1 MRVWLPFHK
10 DWLGWD
16 ELMRLGVKPLN
27 PAIWIA
33 IFLPIWIS
41 IIVNLN
47 NKKELQK
54 SIIFRLKK
62 KREGIRMSNEV
73 IKNFIGKD
81 CIISTFQTQVT
92 GVIESIEDNWVIIRV
107 GEQIEIVNIDYI
119 SRIREYPLK
128 KNGKKKMIV

>member
-1 MRVWLPFHK
+1 M
-10 DWLGWD
+10 
-16 ELMRLGVKPLN
+16 N

-41 IIVNLN
+41 IMVSLN

-54 SIIFRLKK
+54 SIIFKQKK
-62 KREGIRMSNEV
+62 KREGLSMSNEV
-73 IKNFIGKD
+73 IRNFIGKD
-81 CIISTFQTQVT
+81 CIITTFQTQVN
-92 GVIESIEDNWVIIRV
+92 GIIESIEDNWVILRV
-107 GEQIEIVNIDYI
+107 GNQIEIVNIDYI

>member
-1 MRVWLPFHK
+1 
-10 DWLGWD
+10 
-16 ELMRLGVKPLN
+16 LN

-33 IFLPIWIS
+33 IFLPIWII

-47 NKKELQK
+47 NNKELQK
-54 SIIFRLKK
+54 SIIFKLKK
-62 KREGIRMSNEV
+62 KREGQRMSNEV

-81 CIISTFQTQVT
+81 CIMSTFQTQIT

-107 GEQIEIVNIDYI
+107 GEQIEIINIDYI